1 MKLKKLLVSS
11 LLLFIIVFN
20 ISTVDVQAKNDQNQV
35 VVKSEI
41 GKVLEAKE
49 KQKSRSEQNAIEA
62 ALTMTVLFFVIVFY
76 AAAKEKKFENQD

>member
-11 LLLFIIVFN
+11 LLLFIIAFN

-41 GKVLEAKE
+41 GKVLETKE
-49 KQKSRSEQNAIEA
+49 KQKSRSEQNAIET

-76 AAAKEKKFENQD
+76 AAAKEKKI